1 MTSGCFSTDKIGLAC
16 FLMIK
21 GVELT
26 GVKSKS
32 KGRAVFTFKL
42 SPQEGI
48 AHEMAY
54 TTSEH
59 SRFFEA
65 FKYLRGRALR
75 GE

>member
-1 MTSGCFSTDKIGLAC
+1 MTTGCFTTDKIGLAC
-16 FLMIK
+16 YLMIK
-21 GVELT
+21 GSELT
-26 GVKSKS
+26 GIQTKS
-32 KGRAVFTFKL
+32 KGRATFQFKL
-42 SPQEGI
+42 SPQEGLSQ
-48 AHEMAY
+48 ELAY